1 MTERLLHS
9 RHYGSGVLSCYGIC
23 TTIKGVLLTGGS
35 MIITNPK
42 KDLELLKGLY
52 ELRIEMLKLQ
62 EELRS
67 DPPSNPQIERNLRI
81 LGVLYPIWAGCVF
94 TSGKKSHISR
104 MPCMPLGHV
113 MLSPATRRIR
123 LLPGRKSHK
132 KYRRLL
138 SPGKRAARLFING
151 GKFNSRAVR
160 HFLPDPGSV
169 LLRRTDEIP
178 SKEKHYRR
186 NQYMSEV
193 PESPE
198 MAVGWGWKDNVG
210 AACHQFLSPDR
221 SNRKYVSPD
230 GHSEVIFDR
239 DGHIVTA
246 SEDYGTYNFV
256 DSRRD
261 PIGHFYQDVLP
272 WLLWGNDE
280 NDSTDMRQRLRSL
293 VVFEDSATAL
303 PDSVITT

>member
-1 MTERLLHS
+1 MLH
-9 RHYGSGVLSCYGIC
+9 
-23 TTIKGVLLTGGS
+23 
-35 MIITNPK
+35 TNPK
-42 KDLELLKGLY
+42 KDLELIKGLY

-67 DPPSNPQIERNLRI
+67 DPPSNPQIEKNLRI
-81 LGVLYPIWAGCVF
+81 LSALYPIWAGGLI
-94 TSGKKSHISR
+94 TSGKRLHISR

-113 MLSPATRRIR
+113 MLSPVNRRIR
-123 LLPGRKSHK
+123 LVPGWKSHK
-132 KYRRLL
+132 KFRRML
-138 SPGKRAARLFING
+138 SPGKRAGRLFITG
-151 GKFNSRAVR
+151 GRFNSRAVR

-169 LLRRTDEIP
+169 LARRAEEIP
-178 SKEKHYRR
+178 SKAKHYRR
-186 NQYMSEV
+186 NQYMSDV

-198 MAVGWGWKDNVG
+198 MAVKCGWKDNVG

-221 SNRKYVSPD
+221 SNKKYVSPD
-230 GHSEVIFDR
+230 GHSEVIYDR

-246 SEDYGTYNFV
+246 SEDYGTYNFA

-272 WLLWGNDE
+272 WILWGNDE

-293 VVFEDSATAL
+293 VVYEDSATAL

>member
-1 MTERLLHS
+1 MGRTF
-9 RHYGSGVLSCYGIC
+9 GMCTGIR
-23 TTIKGVLLTGGS
+23 GALLTGVNMMS
-35 MIITNPK
+35 TNAI
-42 KDLELLKGLY
+42 KDIELLKGLC
-52 ELRIEMLKLQ
+52 ELRIEILKLQ

-67 DPPSNPQIERNLRI
+67 DPPSNPQIEKNLRI
-81 LGVLYPIWAGCVF
+81 VSVLYPFWAGSLF
-94 TSGKKSHISR
+94 SSGKKPHINR
-104 MPCMPLGHV
+104 MLFVPLRPVRMSPVGGRNGLVPGWKPHKRWRR
-113 MLSPATRRIR
+113 MLSP
-123 LLPGRKSHK
+123 K
-132 KYRRLL
+132 KH
-138 SPGKRAARLFING
+138 AARLLING
-151 GKFNSRAVR
+151 GKFNSHVAP

-169 LLRRTDEIP
+169 LLRRADEIP

-230 GHSEVIFDR
+230 GHSEVIYDR
-239 DGHIVTA
+239 DGHIVND
-246 SEDYGTYNFV
+246 SEDYGTYNYV

-293 VVFEDSATAL
+293 VVFEDSATEL